1 MICAEEAISVMC
13 LPSIG
18 ARKFSV
24 SFKMKPFFCISILL
38 SLADLASSKLFTAD
52 VDPRSNR
59 VPRNVQNN
67 DLTPLSLQIASK
79 ISSRFA
85 NTLVTSVLENK
96 SPTNQET
103 KFVVQLPET
112 AFISNFSM
120 VVDGKLYI
128 GVVKEKAAAKKEYEK
143 AKNES
148 LNTGLVS
155 QSGVAVRGMDL
166 FEIAFNV
173 APNSTAEFR
182 LNYQQLL
189 QRKKGYFEQ
198 VISVRPKKIVPV
210 LKVVV
215 DIEEPQ
221 PLSYVDVMK
230 IRKDPSDPLVKGNPL
245 AVVKETSPKSVHI
258 EYNPSEEKQGRGGIY
273 GDFIVR

>member
-1 MICAEEAISVMC
+1 MS
-13 LPSIG
+13 S
-18 ARKFSV
+18 
-24 SFKMKPFFCISILL
+24 KMRPLFCISILL
-38 SLADLASSKLFTAD
+38 SFVDLASTKMFTAG
-52 VDPRSNR
+52 VNPRSNR
-59 VPRNVQNN
+59 LRRNAQNN
-67 DLTPLSLQIASK
+67 DLAPLSLQIASK

-85 NTLVTSVLENK
+85 NTLVTSIMKNK
-96 SPTNQET
+96 SPRNQEA
-103 KFVVQLPET
+103 KFLVQLPET

-128 GVVKEKAAAKKEYEK
+128 GVVKEKDAAKEEYEK

-155 QSGVAVRGMDL
+155 QSSSGVAIRGMDL

-173 APNSTAEFR
+173 APSSTAEFR

-189 QRKKGYFEQ
+189 QRKKGYYEQ
-198 VISVRPKKIVPV
+198 VISVRPKEIVPV
-210 LKVVV
+210 VKVVV

-230 IRKDPSDPLVKGNPL
+230 IRKDPSDALEKGNPS
-245 AVVKETSPKSVHI
+245 AVVRETSPKSVHI
-258 EYNPSEEKQGRGGIY
+258 EYSPSEEKQGLQGIY

>member
-1 MICAEEAISVMC
+1 MS
-13 LPSIG
+13 S
-18 ARKFSV
+18 
-24 SFKMKPFFCISILL
+24 KMRPLFCISILL
-38 SLADLASSKLFTAD
+38 SFVDLASTKMFTAD
-52 VDPRSNR
+52 VDLRSNR
-59 VPRNVQNN
+59 LPRNVQNN
-67 DLTPLSLQIASK
+67 DLAPLSLQIASK

-85 NTLVTSVLENK
+85 NTLVTSIMVNK
-96 SPTNQET
+96 SPRNQEA
-103 KFVVQLPET
+103 KFLVQLPET

-128 GVVKEKAAAKKEYEK
+128 GVVKEKDAAKEEYEK
-143 AKNES
+143 AKDES

-155 QSGVAVRGMDL
+155 QSSDVAVRGMDL

-189 QRKKGYFEQ
+189 QRKKGYYEQ
-198 VISVRPKKIVPV
+198 VISVRPKQIVPV

-230 IRKDPSDPLVKGNPL
+230 IRKDPSDALEKGNPF
-245 AVVKETSPKSVHI
+245 AVVRETSPKSVHI
-258 EYNPSEEKQGRGGIY
+258 EYSPSEEKQGLQGIY

>member
-1 MICAEEAISVMC
+1 M
-13 LPSIG
+13 
-18 ARKFSV
+18 
-24 SFKMKPFFCISILL
+24 
-38 SLADLASSKLFTAD
+38 ASSKLFTVD

-59 VPRNVQNN
+59 VPRNVQSN

-96 SPTNQET
+96 SPTNKEA

-189 QRKKGYFEQ
+189 QRKKGYYEQ
-198 VISVRPKKIVPV
+198 VISVRPKQIVPV

-230 IRKDPSDPLVKGNPL
+230 IRKDPSDPLEKGNPL

-258 EYNPSEEKQGRGGIY
+258 EYNPSGEKQGRGGIY

>member
-1 MICAEEAISVMC
+1 M
-13 LPSIG
+13 
-18 ARKFSV
+18 R
-24 SFKMKPFFCISILL
+24 PFFCISVLL
-38 SLADLASSKLFTAD
+38 SFADLASTKIFTAD

-59 VPRNVQNN
+59 VPRNVQND

-85 NTLVTSVLENK
+85 NTLVTSIMENK
-96 SPTNQET
+96 SPKNQEA

-120 VVDGKLYI
+120 AVDGKLYI
-128 GVVKEKAAAKKEYEK
+128 GVVKEKATAKKEYEK
-143 AKNES
+143 AKNDN

-155 QSGVAVRGMDL
+155 QSSGVAVRGMDL

-189 QRKKGYFEQ
+189 QRKKGYYEQ
-198 VISVRPKKIVPV
+198 VISVRPKQIVPV
-210 LKVVV
+210 LKVIV

-230 IRKDPSDPLVKGNPL
+230 IRKDPSDVLEKGNPL
-245 AVVKETSPKSVHI
+245 AVVRETSPKSVHI
-258 EYNPSEEKQGRGGIY
+258 EYSPSEEKQGLQGIY

>member
-1 MICAEEAISVMC
+1 MSSEM
-13 LPSIG
+13 
-18 ARKFSV
+18 R
-24 SFKMKPFFCISILL
+24 PFFCISILL
-38 SLADLASSKLFTAD
+38 SFAHLASTKIFTAD

-59 VPRNVQNN
+59 LRRNVQNN
-67 DLTPLSLQIASK
+67 DLAPLSLQIASK

-85 NTLVTSVLENK
+85 NTLVTSIMKNK
-96 SPTNQET
+96 SPRNQEA
-103 KFVVQLPET
+103 KFLVQLPET

-128 GVVKEKAAAKKEYEK
+128 GVVKEKDAAKNEYEK

-155 QSGVAVRGMDL
+155 QSSGGVRGMDL

-189 QRKKGYFEQ
+189 QRKKGYYEQ
-198 VISVRPKKIVPV
+198 VISVRPKQVVPV

-221 PLSYVDVMK
+221 ALSYVDVMK
-230 IRKDPSDPLVKGNPL
+230 IRKDPSDALEKGNPL
-245 AVVKETSPKSVHI
+245 AVVKETSPESVHI
-258 EYNPSEEKQGRGGIY
+258 EYSPSEEKQGLQGIY